1 MHLLCDSLRF
11 ASTSRIISDT
21 QPVSARLPCDLSH
34 FARIPYQICAKN
46 LWSCPVWDKM
56 VPIWY
61 SWHRAM
67 NHIPAAMSAGSLL
80 CPWDERWWTHR
91 TASSLAVTNSTRLI
105 PHLYLSLPPDTPA
118 PVAADDDKRAHRDW
132 SDFKIWW
139 LLLLLG
145 EKQPS
150 TSKSNG
156 SLLSLFLSIH
166 LPERRIWGRGFS
178 VR

>member
-21 QPVSARLPCDLSH
+21 QPVSARLPWDRSH

-46 LWSCPVWDKM
+46 LCSSPVWDEM

-61 SWHRAM
+61 RWHRAM
-67 NHIPAAMSAGSLL
+67 NHIPTAMSAGSRVL
-80 CPWDERWWTHR
+80 CPWDEGCGMHC
-91 TASSLAVTNSTRLI
+91 AMSSLAVTNSTRLI
-105 PHLYLSLPPDTPA
+105 SHLYLSLPPDTPA

-156 SLLSLFLSIH
+156 ALLSLFLSIN
-166 LPERRIWGRGFS
+166 LLERRR
-178 VR
+178 